1 MSAPPILRAEG
12 LVRRYGDVEVLRGV
26 SLEIRAG
33 EWLSLMGPSG
43 CGKTTLLQILGL
55 LERPSAGR
63 VLFAGG
69 DAWTLSP
76 RELTRLRLAHIGFV
90 FQQNNLLDHLS
101 ALDNVMLPLWRLRG
115 DRSAAT
121 ARAAELL
128 SRFGLSHRA
137 KLRAGLLSIGEAQRV
152 AIARAL
158 INEPRLVLADEPSG
172 SLDSAATAAVLAA
185 LGQVCAAGASLLVVT
200 HDPAVA
206 ERAQKKLRMRDG
218 LLVE

>member
-1 MSAPPILRAEG
+1 MSVAPVLRAEE
-12 LVRRYGDVEVLRGV
+12 LTRRYGDVEVLRGV
-26 SLEIRAG
+26 SLEIHAG

-55 LERPSAGR
+55 LERPTTGR
-63 VLFAGG
+63 VLLAGR
-69 DAWTLSP
+69 DAWTLSAG
-76 RELTRLRLAHIGFV
+76 ELTRLRLSHIGFV
-90 FQQNNLLDHLS
+90 FQQNNLLEHLS
-101 ALDNVMLPLWRLRG
+101 ALENVMLPAWRRCG
-115 DRSAAT
+115 DRAAAS

-137 KLRAGLLSIGEAQRV
+137 HLRAGLLSIGEAQRV

-185 LGQVCAAGASLLVVT
+185 LDQVCAAGAALLVVT

-206 ERAQKKLRMRDG
+206 ERAQKKLGMRDG
-218 LLVE
+218 RLVE